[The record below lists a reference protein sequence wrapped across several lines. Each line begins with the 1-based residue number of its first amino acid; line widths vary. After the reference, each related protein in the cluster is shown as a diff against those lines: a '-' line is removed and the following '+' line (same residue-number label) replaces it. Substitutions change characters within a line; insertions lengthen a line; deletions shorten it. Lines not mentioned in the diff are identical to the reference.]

1 MSMNV
6 KFPEIQR
13 MSGKGAMF
21 IRAFMEAFYDGERG
35 LRQCQE
41 ADQTA
46 VKDDGGEISIPYIS
60 KLSKT
65 LVAERIVGRRKVGRH
80 YTVTESN
87 FTQDFKDFLEEH
99 DRWGLD
105 ANTNEQDFSDK
116 VSVMA
121 HLKKYHCIRS
131 TNDNLIPRSGYKM
144 LMEAVKAGKY
154 EIAFIPAGVA
164 AGVKVDG
171 KTFAIKPLE
180 LIEEEPD
187 E

>member
-1 MSMNV
+1 M

-41 ADQTA
+41 AGQLA
-46 VKDDGGEISIPYIS
+46 VKEDGSEISIPYIS

-65 LVAERIVGRRKVGRH
+65 LVAEHIVGRRKVGRH
-80 YTVTESN
+80 YMVTDSN
-87 FTQDFKDFLEEH
+87 FTQEFKDFLEEH
-99 DRWGLD
+99 ETWGLD
-105 ANTNEQDFSDK
+105 ANTGEQDFLDR
-116 VSVMA
+116 VSVSA
-121 HLKKYHCIRS
+121 HMSKYHGIRS
-131 TNDNLIPRSGYKM
+131 SNTNLIPRSGYKM
-144 LMEAVKAGKY
+144 LMEGVKAGRY
-154 EIAFIPAGVA
+154 DLAFIPAGVA

-180 LIEEEPD
+180 LIEEQPD